1 MAQEYNRPRFLTLT
15 PALVHQ
21 IRKEVLGMPKETA
34 LTCELKRLR
43 NTRIISP
50 CQNPRVRQVEIQNIP
65 RPANLIFCP
74 CIEGVAA

>member
-50 CQNPRVRQVEIQNIP
+50 MSESARSAGRDSEYPE
-65 RPANLIFCP
+65 ASKLDLLSMY
-74 CIEGVAA
+74 